1 MARIHANKV
10 TPKSNKETNK
20 WNCLMLLSLCFCKKN
35 DNSLKCNE
43 SDFNVNVNKEV
54 EFKDLSALIEDK
66 PLDIEQVQRQI
77 LEMDYELAERRI
89 RTNLCLEPKV
99 HEFDNEE
106 IKSFT
111 ETNGLDPHSPI
122 SIYEIAISARL
133 EGRVKFIECIVD

>member
-35 DNSLKCNE
+35 DN
-43 SDFNVNVNKEV
+43 
-54 EFKDLSALIEDK
+54 KDLSALIEDK

-106 IKSFT
+106 INSFT